1 MRDLTPKMKII
12 FKDIRDSLLQLPL
25 ERKEYIFG
33 PEDELD
39 EDLLKL
45 MAGYI
50 TLEYIKYAY
59 DSTAPLYSLRHFLEE
74 IGADDSERMM
84 HQRIMQ
90 YVLKYKKEEIAQWG
104 IELPKDHKYYDLNM
118 ETIEKKLSGY
128 KMSEMNFYEHNNI
141 HDLEIIKAIVEKRIM
156 STKKVPNDRFRDM
169 FEKYDDEVERL
180 RKRSEKNDEDMVF
193 ATLAFFTLEWHYPIE
208 LLYAISC
215 RMEKEDNKDID
226 RDVLML
232 LCGNFVTIESM
243 FDGSVTMSSRM
254 VLERTM
260 LFSSLFS
267 KKLTAYARQEMMDWI
282 KEILVLGEY
291 YKECVTTEDGEAY
304 KERFRKETGM
314 PDWASF
320 LERYNLFLI
329 WERKEW
335 TNTRIRNMRKLFDM
349 VSAKHK

>member
-1 MRDLTPKMKII
+1 
-12 FKDIRDSLLQLPL
+12 
-25 ERKEYIFG
+25 
-33 PEDELD
+33 
-39 EDLLKL
+39 
-45 MAGYI
+45 
-50 TLEYIKYAY
+50 
-59 DSTAPLYSLRHFLEE
+59 
-74 IGADDSERMM
+74 
-84 HQRIMQ
+84 
-90 YVLKYKKEEIAQWG
+90 
-104 IELPKDHKYYDLNM
+104 
-118 ETIEKKLSGY
+118 
-128 KMSEMNFYEHNNI
+128 
-141 HDLEIIKAIVEKRIM
+141 
-156 STKKVPNDRFRDM
+156 
-169 FEKYDDEVERL
+169 
-180 RKRSEKNDEDMVF
+180 
-193 ATLAFFTLEWHYPIE
+193 
-208 LLYAISC
+208 
-215 RMEKEDNKDID
+215 
-226 RDVLML
+226 ML